1 MPSPAVSKHGRLWII
16 YKLVSIVKRISLKC
30 YARKNLAPYPH
41 GPSLKH
47 QLYPILSTWEKKNA
61 SEKEQSACIRFNDY
75 EFMHIII
82 LLV

>member
-41 GPSLKH
+41 GPSFKH
-47 QLYPILSTWEKKNA
+47 QLYPILSTWEKK
-61 SEKEQSACIRFNDY
+61 
-75 EFMHIII
+75 MHQRRSSQHA
-82 LLV
+82 LDLTTMNLCTS